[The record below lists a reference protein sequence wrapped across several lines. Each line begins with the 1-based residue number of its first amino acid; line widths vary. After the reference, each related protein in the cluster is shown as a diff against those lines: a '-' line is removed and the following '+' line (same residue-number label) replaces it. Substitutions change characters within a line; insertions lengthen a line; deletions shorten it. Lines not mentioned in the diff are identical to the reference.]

1 MSSSALAA
9 GPAHAPRAG
18 AAPNLHAGGAAAWD
32 ASDAVLSYLQRELK
46 PGWRTLET
54 GAGRSTLAF
63 AQAGCRHEVVTPA
76 AAEVAAIRAD
86 GEARGLPMAAVTFH
100 EGFSQDVL
108 PRLSG
113 PVEDL
118 DLVFI
123 DGGHGFP
130 IPAVDFQYLAPRVKL
145 QGLMLIDD
153 VDLWTGDMIV
163 RVLRRD
169 PAWRY
174 EGLLNGRTAAFRK
187 LAPFT
192 PHEWTQQPYVRARS
206 FWPQTRRKLVNGARL
221 LASGRLGAVAA
232 KLANERRLARAA
244 RDDA

>member
-1 MSSSALAA
+1 MGRSETATVETVK
-9 GPAHAPRAG
+9 
-18 AAPNLHAGGAAAWD
+18 PNLHAKGSAAWD
-32 ASDAVLSYLQRELK
+32 ASDAVLAFLGRELK

-63 AQAGCRHEVVTPA
+63 AGAGCRHEVVTPA
-76 AAEVAAIRAD
+76 AGEIAAIRAD
-86 GEARGLPMAAVTFH
+86 GERQGLPMSAVTFH

-108 PRLSG
+108 PRLAG
-113 PVEDL
+113 VEDL

-130 IPAVDFQYLAPRVKL
+130 IPAVDFQYLAPRLKVD
-145 QGLMLIDD
+145 GLMLIDD

-163 RVLRRD
+163 QVLKRD
-169 PAWRY
+169 EAWRFQ
-174 EGLLNGRTAAFRK
+174 GLLNGRTAVFRK

-192 PHEWTQQPYVRARS
+192 PHEWTKQPYVRRMS

-221 LASGRLGAVAA
+221 IATGRFAA
-232 KLANERRLARAA
+232 AAGKLANERRLAAAA